1 VARLRGVKSK
11 ELYPSVFSRHA
22 EAYKSRLDE
31 IMARGEARG
40 RLHMIERS
48 AAAPGMTVLDLACGP
63 GNMTRLLAQRV
74 QPGGRVIGVDLAP
87 GMIAL
92 AARERPPRT
101 WFAVMDIE
109 RLGLAD
115 QAFDSVTCGHG
126 LQFAPDLGGALRE
139 AWRVLRP
146 YAVLAAS
153 VPAAACTDESVWSLI
168 DRVVDRHLPPAPKA
182 VDDSATRATVSDPDA
197 FRSAALAVGFTSA
210 SVEVL
215 DEEVHWDSAEMLVSR
230 CMSWWQLA
238 SRIDA
243 VGPSFGATFLAEATE
258 TVKREHPGPISTHSR
273 NLVLTAQKA

>member
-1 VARLRGVKSK
+1 MARLCGVKSK

-40 RLHMIERS
+40 RLRMIERS

-63 GNMTRLLAQRV
+63 GNITRLLAQRV
-74 QPGGRVIGVDLAP
+74 RPSGRVVGVDLAR
-87 GMIAL
+87 GMIEL
-92 AARERPPRT
+92 AARQRLPQT

-109 RLGLAD
+109 RLALPD
-115 QAFDSVTCGHG
+115 HAFDAVTCGHG
-126 LQFAPDLGGALRE
+126 LQFAPDLDSALRE

-146 YAVLAAS
+146 SGVLAAS
-153 VPAAACTDESVWSLI
+153 VPAAAGTDESVWALI

-182 VDDSATRATVSDPDA
+182 VDDSATRATVSDQDA
-197 FRSAALAVGFTSA
+197 FRSAALAAGFTSA
-210 SVEVL
+210 SVEEV

-243 VGPSFGATFLAEATE
+243 VDPSLGATFIAEATE
-258 TVKREHPGPISTHSR
+258 MVRREHPGPITTHSR
-273 NLVLTAQKA
+273 NLVLTARR